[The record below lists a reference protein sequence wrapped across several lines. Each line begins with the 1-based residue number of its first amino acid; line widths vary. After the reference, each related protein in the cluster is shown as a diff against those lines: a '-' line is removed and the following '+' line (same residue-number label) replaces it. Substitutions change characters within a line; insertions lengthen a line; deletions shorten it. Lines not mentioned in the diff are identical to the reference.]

1 MENLLAPNPRRDRP
15 DARPSGMTETMPSA
29 MDARWVG
36 LPGGRPRIA
45 VIDQDSGLL
54 LVLAKRLD
62 RLNWEHRVLMSAP
75 PPERMAEMHMNA
87 VVVDLSLLGD
97 QGWEWL
103 EQVRAFARDL
113 GIVVCAP
120 ASTVADRVRALRLG
134 ADDWLGKPCH
144 PEELVARLTAVL
156 RRQGRADP
164 VNREPIVAGDLE
176 IQSNLH
182 RAFVRGEDVN
192 LTRREFEL
200 IQLLASHEGR
210 VLRREFIYQS
220 LWGGVMMRGDRS
232 VDVFVRKIR
241 QKLEALSPQWRYIH
255 THFAVGYSFAAV
267 AGPGA
272 AQRRTAAVAAA

>member
-1 MENLLAPNPRRDRP
+1 
-15 DARPSGMTETMPSA
+15 
-29 MDARWVG
+29 VG

-45 VIDQDSGLL
+45 VIDRDSGLL
-54 LVLAKRLD
+54 VVLAKRLD

-75 PPERMAEMHMNA
+75 SPDRLAAMHVNA
-87 VVVDLSLLGD
+87 VVVNVAMLGD
-97 QGWEWL
+97 HGWEWL
-103 EQVRAFARDL
+103 EQVRSLARDL

-120 ASTVADRVRALRLG
+120 SSTVADRVRALRLG

-164 VNREPIVAGDLE
+164 VNREPIVAGELE

-182 RAFVRGEDVN
+182 QAFVHGQDVN

-200 IQLLASHEGR
+200 IQLLASHQGR

-241 QKLEALSPQWRYIH
+241 QKLEEQSPQWQYIH
-255 THFAVGYSFAAV
+255 THFAVGYSFSAV
-267 AGPGA
+267 SSAGPA
-272 AQRRTAAVAAA
+272 RRRTSAAAAA